1 MLQLHKALASCTLT
15 VGLQDG
21 APGFPPSPPPV
32 PPWTRPPHEGKGQA
46 IMSASHRSATRF
58 LEAQQSGH
66 GRETERRGGIH
77 RRAP

>member
-1 MLQLHKALASCTLT
+1 MLQLHKAVAYCTLT
-15 VGLQDG
+15 VDLQAG
-21 APGFPPSPPPV
+21 EPGPPPT
-32 PPWTRPPHEGKGQA
+32 PRASADRPPDEGKGQA

-58 LEAQQSGH
+58 PGAQQTGR